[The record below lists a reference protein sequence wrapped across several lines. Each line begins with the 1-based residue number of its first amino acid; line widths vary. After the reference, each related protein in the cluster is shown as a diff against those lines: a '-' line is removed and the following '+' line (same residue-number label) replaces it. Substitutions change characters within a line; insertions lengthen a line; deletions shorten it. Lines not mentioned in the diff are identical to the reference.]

1 MPARTR
7 NCTDTPALVKG
18 TTMQKI
24 IQTLVDDIDGSEATG
39 TLTFS
44 VAGVDYTIDLN
55 DKNTAKFEKAIA
67 PFVAHAQRVGGRRQR
82 GATVTKLPSNAK
94 TVRSWAQANGYA
106 VPDRGRIPG
115 EILAAYEAAEAS

>member
-1 MPARTR
+1 
-7 NCTDTPALVKG
+7 
-18 TTMQKI
+18 MQKI
-24 IQTLVDDIDGSEATG
+24 IQTMVDDIDGTDAT
-39 TLTFS
+39 TTVTFS
-44 VAGVDYTIDLN
+44 VSGVDYSIDLN
-55 DKNTAKFEKAIA
+55 DKNVAKFEKAIS
-67 PFVAHAQRVGGRRQR
+67 PFVEHAERIGGRRQR